1 MRNDF
6 FFFSKGEKRGII
18 ILATLLFL
26 LVATTV
32 VIDRQRKQQAGYR
45 AALGQDSSFWKSY
58 ADFKSAI
65 RTHTET
71 AGQQKSRRRE
81 TPELQPFAF
90 DPNTADS
97 ATLRR
102 LGLPDWMARN
112 IVRYRE
118 KGGRFRRAEDFQ
130 KIYGLTESQ
139 YRTLLPY
146 ISIAPQK
153 DTLHEVKR
161 LYIPPAAADSSRRRT
176 VKYAEGTVIDLNRA
190 DTTELKKIPGIGSGI
205 ARMIAGYRKRLG
217 GFYRIEQLAEIHL
230 DYEQLRS
237 WFSIQPDDIRRI
249 NLNTASVERLRHH
262 PYFNFYQAKVIVE
275 HRQRNGRLKSLKPL
289 VLYEEFTPEDLERI
303 SHYVCFE

>member
-6 FFFSKGEKRGII
+6 FFFSKWEKRGII

-26 LVATTV
+26 LVATAV
-32 VIDRQRKQQAGYR
+32 FIDRRRERHSDYR
-45 AALGQDSSFWKSY
+45 AALEADSSFWKSY
-58 ADFKSAI
+58 ADFKNSI
-65 RTHTET
+65 RTDTKT
-71 AGQQKSRRRE
+71 AERQTGRYRQ

-112 IVRYRE
+112 IVRYRK

-146 ISIAPQK
+146 INIVPQQ
-153 DTLHEVKR
+153 DTLHKVKR
-161 LYIPPAAADSSRRRT
+161 LYTPPVSADSSRTRT
-176 VKYAEGTVIDLNRA
+176 VKYPEGTVIDLNRA

-217 GFYRIEQLAEIHL
+217 GFYCIEQLEEIHL
-230 DYEQLRS
+230 DYEQLRA
-237 WFSIQPDDIRRI
+237 WFSIQADDIQRI
-249 NLNTASVERLRHH
+249 NLNTASVEQLRHH

-275 HRQRNGRLKSLKPL
+275 HRQRNGRLESLKPL
-289 VLYEEFTPEDLERI
+289 VLYEEFTPDDLERI